1 MRHVAR
7 MRNAIQPYAW
17 GSATAFT
24 ELFGIPNPS
33 REPQAEIWMG
43 AHPKAPSHVETEAGW
58 ERLDRLIAQQP
69 EAILGRRSAAAFG
82 PCLPFLF
89 KVLAAAE
96 PLSIQAHPD
105 AALAAEGFARENRL
119 GLAPDAPERNYRDPR
134 HKPECLCALTPFW
147 ALYGFNRPG
156 DIRGLLERL
165 CPDALR
171 GEIAAFASAPDSGG
185 LRRLFSG
192 LISLSLDEE
201 RRRAVVAEALA
212 RAAGAGDERLEWVG
226 RIGRHYPDDIGILSP
241 ALMNVVRL
249 EPGQA
254 LFLTAGVPHAY
265 LQGTG
270 VEIMANSDNVVRGG
284 LTPKHVDIPELLRVL
299 RFDPAVPD
307 PVPTRREGRC
317 ETRYLTP
324 AAEFALSAL
333 RMAPGDVFPGAD
345 RTGPEVL
352 LCVEGGAR
360 VEEDGPGGRTLD
372 VVAGE
377 SALVPA
383 GAPDYRLTGNGLLYK
398 AGLPGDE
405 R

>member
-7 MRNAIQPYAW
+7 MRNAVQPYAW

-24 ELFGIPNPS
+24 ELFGIPNPT

-43 AHPKAPSHVETEAGW
+43 AHPKAPSSVEIDTGW
-58 ERLDRLIAQQP
+58 EPLDRLIAQQP
-69 EAILGRRSAAAFG
+69 EAILGRRSAADFG

-119 GLAPDAPERNYRDPR
+119 GLTPDAPERNYRDPR
-134 HKPECLCALTPFW
+134 HKPECLCALSPFW
-147 ALYGFNRPG
+147 ALCGFNRPG
-156 DIRGLLERL
+156 DILGLLERL

-185 LRRLFSG
+185 LRRLFAG
-192 LISLSLDEE
+192 LIALDDE

-212 RAAGAGDERLEWVG
+212 RAERADDERMDWVARLG
-226 RIGRHYPDDIGILSP
+226 RRYADDIGVLAP
-241 ALMNVVRL
+241 GLMNVVRL

-254 LFLTAGVPHAY
+254 LFLAAGVPHSY
-265 LQGTG
+265 LHGTG

-284 LTPKHVDIPELLRVL
+284 LTPKHVDIRELLRVL
-299 RFDPAVPD
+299 RFDPAVPE
-307 PVPTRREGRC
+307 PVPIRRHGRC

-333 RMAPGDVFPGAD
+333 RLAPGDVFSGAD
-345 RTGPEVL
+345 RAGPEVL

-360 VEEDGPGGRTLD
+360 VVEDGPGGRTLD
-372 VVAGE
+372 IAPGE

-383 GAPDYRLTGNGLLYK
+383 GAPDYRLAGNGLLYK